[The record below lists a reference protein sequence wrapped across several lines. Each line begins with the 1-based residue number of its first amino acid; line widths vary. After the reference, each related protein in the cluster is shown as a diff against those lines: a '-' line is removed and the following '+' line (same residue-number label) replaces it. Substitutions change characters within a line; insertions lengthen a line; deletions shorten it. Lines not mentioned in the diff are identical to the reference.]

1 MKFKIEPHQDK
12 SIPTDAQVQQVADQ
26 EDRIFLDSLRE
37 FENMRRRNLDRLVEM
52 IASDPKLR
60 AQLEATQRNK
70 FQPKLDLSSLEKIA
84 ARTHTGRMTSSRSN
98 IEHVSPTLRRMSGVT
113 RGVVQ
118 RYPRMSDNLP
128 RDGRIKVD
136 VAPGKRIMQT
146 DIHLGDVK
154 TDDLSMAMV
163 TAAFGLSGE
172 QLGVIPAESGGGQ
185 SVPQKHLSYIDEAA
199 YVPDHL
205 PVRFLHSEKGPIVD
219 FKTSGDP
226 KGPQQP
232 TVHVSYKATGGNW
245 SAERRGRAAT
255 SASDRKKLR
264 AKTRAQ
270 KKARRKQR

>member
-70 FQPKLDLSSLEKIA
+70 FQPKLDLSSLEAIA
-84 ARTHTGRMTSSRSN
+84 ARRTHTGRMTSSRSN
-98 IEHVSPTLRRMSGVT
+98 IEHVSPTLRRMSGAT

-128 RDGRIKVD
+128 RDGLIKVD

-172 QLGVIPAESGGGQ
+172 QLGVIPAVSGGGQ
-185 SVPQKHLSYIDEAA
+185 SVPEKHLSYIDEAA
-199 YVPDHL
+199 FIPNTVHL
-205 PVRFLHSEKGPIVD
+205 PQYFLESKTGPRGPAEPTGRALRVG
-219 FKTSGDP
+219 SGSD
-226 KGPQQP
+226 
-232 TVHVSYKATGGNW
+232 W
-245 SAERRGRAAT
+245 SAERRDRAAT

>member
-1 MKFKIEPHQDK
+1 MEKNQHYNTARPSDDQVR
-12 SIPTDAQVQQVADQ
+12 SITDQ
-26 EDRIFLDSLRE
+26 EDRVFLDTLRE
-37 FENMRRRNLDRLVEM
+37 FENMRRRNLDRLAEM

-60 AQLEATQRNK
+60 AKLEATQRNK
-70 FQPKLDLSSLEKIA
+70 FQPKLDLSSLEEIA
-84 ARTHTGRMTSSRSN
+84 SRTHTGRVTSSRSN
-98 IEHVSPTLRRMSGVT
+98 IEHVSPTLRHTSGVV

-154 TDDLSMAMV
+154 TDDLSMAMI
-163 TAAFGLSGE
+163 TSAFGLSGE
-172 QLGVIPAESGGGQ
+172 QLGAIPAEPVLETENQ
-185 SVPQKHLSYIDEAA
+185 LSYIDEA
-199 YVPDHL
+199 PFIPNHL
-205 PVRFLHSEKGPIVD
+205 PQHYLYSEKGPIVD

-226 KGPQQP
+226 QGPQQ
-232 TVHVSYKATGGNW
+232 TGRALRVSRDSDW
-245 SAERRGRAAT
+245 SAERRDRAAT